1 MRPVHA
7 WLTILCLAAAV
18 AGCGQ
23 SNVRQDSPG
32 RNTAAEDN
40 VQLGL
45 LYMREGQK
53 AVALEK
59 FQKALEQDPNMP
71 SAHNA
76 IAVLYENLGEQDKAD
91 HHYRRA
97 LSLDPKDSQAHNN
110 YGSFLCKSERWDDAE
125 EHFLKAAAN
134 PLYETPEL
142 SYTNA
147 GICAQ
152 KAKDLAKAESYWRR
166 ALEANPRFPAALL
179 QMARLGVAEQNF
191 MSARA
196 HLQRLHEVVR
206 PNAESLWLGIQT
218 ERALGDKNAEASYSM
233 RLKNGFPDSPQAKLL
248 QEKRL
253 DERTT
258 GN

>member
-1 MRPVHA
+1 MRSA
-7 WLTILCLAAAV
+7 NLRLTMICLV
-18 AGCGQ
+18 VLLAGCGQ
-23 SNVRQDSPG
+23 SNVRQEPAG
-32 RNTAAEDN
+32 RGAASDN
-40 VQLGL
+40 VELGL

-53 AVALEK
+53 SVALEK
-59 FQKALEQDPNMP
+59 FQKALEQDPTLP

-76 IAVLYENLGEQDKAD
+76 IAVLYQNLGEHDKAD

-110 YGSFLCKSERWDDAE
+110 YGSFLCTLGRRQDAE
-125 EHFLKAAAN
+125 KHYLEAAAN

-147 GICAQ
+147 GICAYQ
-152 KAKDLAKAESYWRR
+152 AQEFAKAEGYWRR
-166 ALEANPRFPAALL
+166 ALAANPRFPMALL
-179 QMARLGVAEQNF
+179 QMARLGVAQENF
-191 MSARA
+191 LSARA
-196 HLQRLHEVVR
+196 HLQRLHEIVR

-218 ERALGDKNAEASYSM
+218 ERALGDKNAEASYAM
-233 RLKNGFPDSPQAKLL
+233 LLKNGFPDSPQAKLL

>member
-1 MRPVHA
+1 MKLAKLPIA
-7 WLTILCLAAAV
+7 TLCLVLLLAS
-18 AGCGQ
+18 CGQ
-23 SNVRQDSPG
+23 TNVRQDPLG
-32 RNTAAEDN
+32 RSAAADN
-40 VQLGL
+40 VELGL

-53 AVALEK
+53 SVALEK
-59 FQKALEQDPNMP
+59 FQKALEQDPSLP

-76 IAVLYENLGEQDKAD
+76 IAVLYQNLGEHDKAD
-91 HHYRRA
+91 QHYRRA

-110 YGSFLCKSERWDDAE
+110 YGSFLCTIGRRQDAE
-125 EHFLKAAAN
+125 EHYLEAARN

-147 GICAQ
+147 GICAYQ
-152 KAKDLAKAESYWRR
+152 AQDMAKAESYWRR
-166 ALEANPRFPAALL
+166 ALEANPGFPVALL
-179 QMARLGVAEQNF
+179 QMARLGVAQENF
-191 MSARA
+191 LSARA
-196 HLQRLHEVVR
+196 HLQRLHEIVR

-218 ERALGDKNAEASYSM
+218 ERALGDRNAEASYAM